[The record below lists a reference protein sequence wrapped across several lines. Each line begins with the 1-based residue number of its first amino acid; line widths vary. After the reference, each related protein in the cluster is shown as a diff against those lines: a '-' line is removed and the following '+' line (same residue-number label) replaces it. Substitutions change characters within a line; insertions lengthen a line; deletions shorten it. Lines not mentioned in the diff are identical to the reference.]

1 MQAPPKKYIWKLST
15 HVNYY
20 LCDSNIY
27 YIHLSF
33 KIMNSNEDPTG
44 MNNCVY
50 PRNINSMK
58 VNNILGLVM
67 YIHSMYK
74 KIKSTNKYVGGGWGG
89 GRDL

>member
-1 MQAPPKKYIWKLST
+1 
-15 HVNYY
+15 
-20 LCDSNIY
+20 
-27 YIHLSF
+27 
-33 KIMNSNEDPTG
+33 MNSNEDPTG

-58 VNNILGLVM
+58 VNNILGLVNM

-74 KIKSTNKYVGGGWGG
+74 KIKSTNKYVGGGRGGGWGG

>member
-1 MQAPPKKYIWKLST
+1 
-15 HVNYY
+15 
-20 LCDSNIY
+20 
-27 YIHLSF
+27 
-33 KIMNSNEDPTG
+33 MNSNEDPTG

-67 YIHSMYK
+67 YIHVHSMYK
-74 KIKSTNKYVGGGWGG
+74 KIKSTNKYVGGGGG